1 MMTPRKTPLAEWC
14 DRHPEQSLTDLADK
28 TGIALELLSR
38 YRHAGAHLAR
48 KDPVRVHIPELL
60 NASRIKRATREL
72 TGGADFIPIEAWTPW
87 LELLERRRARRRE
100 RA

>member
-1 MMTPRKTPLAEWC
+1 MIASKTPLAEWC
-14 DRHPEQSLTDLADK
+14 DRHPEHPLTAIAEK
-28 TGIALELLSR
+28 SGISLELLSR

-48 KDPVRVHIPELL
+48 KTPVRVHIPELL

-72 TGGADFIPIEAWTPW
+72 TGGADFIPIEAWMPW